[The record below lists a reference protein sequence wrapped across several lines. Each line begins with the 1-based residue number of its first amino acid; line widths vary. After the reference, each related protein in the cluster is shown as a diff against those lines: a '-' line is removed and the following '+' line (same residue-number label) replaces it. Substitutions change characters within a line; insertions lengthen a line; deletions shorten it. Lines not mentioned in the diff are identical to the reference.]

1 MLILSR
7 KIDESIILNGQIE
20 IVVVDVDKNGNVKLG
35 IKAPKDVSIF
45 RKEIYE
51 EIQKSNKEAVT
62 KNHAVA
68 DLDFVKGM
76 FENKK

>member
-20 IVVVDVDKNGNVKLG
+20 VIVVDVDKNGNVKLG

-51 EIQKSNKEAVT
+51 EIQKSNKEAVQQ
-62 KNHAVA
+62 NSVSANL
-68 DLDFVKGM
+68 DLVKDI

>member
-20 IVVVDVDKNGNVKLG
+20 VIVVDVDKNGNVKLG
-35 IKAPKDVSIF
+35 IKAPKNVSIF

-51 EIQKSNKEAVT
+51 EIQKSNKEAVQQ
-62 KNHAVA
+62 NAVSA
-68 DLDFVKGM
+68 NLDLVKDI

>member
-20 IVVVDVDKNGNVKLG
+20 VVVVDVDKNGNVKLG

-51 EIQKSNKEAVT
+51 EIQKSNKEAVQQ
-62 KNHAVA
+62 NVA
-68 DLDFVKGM
+68 SAKLNLVKDM
-76 FENKK
+76 FDNKK